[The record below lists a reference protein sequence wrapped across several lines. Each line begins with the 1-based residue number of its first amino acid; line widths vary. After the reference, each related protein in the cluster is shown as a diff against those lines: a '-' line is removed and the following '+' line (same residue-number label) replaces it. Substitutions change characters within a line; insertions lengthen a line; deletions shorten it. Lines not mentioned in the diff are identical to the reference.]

1 MKTFIVALI
10 GLAAAGGAG
19 LYGWQQKREL
29 DRTVAE
35 LATTRAALSR
45 ATKELAAARQTL
57 RELVIELQLQEKLR

>member
-1 MKTFIVALI
+1 MKTFIAVLI
-10 GLAAAGGAG
+10 GLAAAGAG

-45 ATKELAAARQTL
+45 ATKELAAARQAL
-57 RELVIELQLQEKLR
+57 REVAIELQLQEKLR